1 MSIPRPNKIE
11 IFVDENRMNLEARDR
26 TGGDESSVA
35 RAEFERAKKEERK
48 RR

>member
-11 IFVDENRMNLEARDR
+11 IFVDENRMNLEARDG

-35 RAEFERAKKEERK
+35 RARV
-48 RR
+48 